1 MPASNQVYSAGTGI
15 YEIIR
20 CDSANAFVALAV
32 NVDASNNPLW
42 QVGRCSDLNGSNFVV
57 VFEVNCVSGV
67 VKVGGV
73 AVTVP

>member
-1 MPASNQVYSAGTGI
+1 MPASNQVFSPGTGV

-20 CDSANAFVALAV
+20 CDGANAFVALAV
-32 NVDASNNPLW
+32 NVNGSSEPLW

-57 VFEVNCVSGV
+57 VFEVNCVTGV
-67 VKVGGV
+67 VKVNNV